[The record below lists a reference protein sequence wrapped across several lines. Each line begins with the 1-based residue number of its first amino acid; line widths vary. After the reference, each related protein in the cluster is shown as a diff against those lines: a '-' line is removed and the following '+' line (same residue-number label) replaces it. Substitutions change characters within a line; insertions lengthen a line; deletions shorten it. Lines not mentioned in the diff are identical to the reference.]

1 MLFSHPRTWY
11 HAILM
16 ISVAMED
23 ILTRHGYTLRKM
35 ESQLISA
42 NPMNQEQLRNLDPAN
57 KLAMIN
63 HSQSFTNASK
73 AH

>member
-11 HAILM
+11 HAILT

-42 NPMNQEQLRNLDPAN
+42 NPMNQEQLRNLDLAN

-63 HSQSFTNASK
+63 HRQSFTNASK